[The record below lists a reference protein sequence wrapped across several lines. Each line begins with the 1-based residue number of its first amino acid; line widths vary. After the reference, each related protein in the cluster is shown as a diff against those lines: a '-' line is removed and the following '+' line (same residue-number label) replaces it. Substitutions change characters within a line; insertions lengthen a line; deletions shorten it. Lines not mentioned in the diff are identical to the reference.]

1 MMPLRRSL
9 RMGYNLNSATERS
22 KIIQIFFFMRE
33 KKKKR
38 EITLDEVLTS
48 IIHPAVPVRL
58 NVKSFFFFKCQ

>member
-1 MMPLRRSL
+1 
-9 RMGYNLNSATERS
+9 MGYNLNFATERS
-22 KIIQIFFFMRE
+22 KIIQFFFFYER

-58 NVKSFFFFKCQ
+58 NVKSFFFKCQ

>member
-1 MMPLRRSL
+1 
-9 RMGYNLNSATERS
+9 MGYNLNSATERS
-22 KIIQIFFFMRE
+22 KIIQIFFFYERK